1 MENIRNRLNFNL
13 VHTKKRLQ
21 KLVSKPS
28 FESFTIFNKDLVGVK
43 NKKVKLLLNK
53 PIYTGMSILDL
64 SKLFMYEFHYG
75 FIKTQYGGNAKLL
88 MTDTDSLF
96 YRYVLLGLIGAF
108 CYLFRV
114 NIVLYILFYF
124 LFCRFEVEDMYK
136 EMSKHIDLFDTS
148 NYPRDHFLF
157 SEINKKVVGKMKDET
172 ASQPVMG
179 FVGLRPKMYSF
190 IVYNE
195 EKTQVKKA
203 KGITKSV
210 VNKEL
215 AYQNYVDCLLNCKL
229 ERHTMNSI
237 RSENHNLFLKAINK
251 ISLSSFDD
259 KRWWLK
265 PNGIEGYS
273 Y

>member
-1 MENIRNRLNFNL
+1 
-13 VHTKKRLQ
+13 
-21 KLVSKPS
+21 
-28 FESFTIFNKDLVGVK
+28 
-43 NKKVKLLLNK
+43 
-53 PIYTGMSILDL
+53 
-64 SKLFMYEFHYG
+64 
-75 FIKTQYGGNAKLL
+75 
-88 MTDTDSLF
+88 
-96 YRYVLLGLIGAF
+96 
-108 CYLFRV
+108 
-114 NIVLYILFYF
+114 
-124 LFCRFEVEDMYK
+124 
-136 EMSKHIDLFDTS
+136 MSKHIDLFDTS

-195 EKTQVKKA
+195 EKTRVKKA

-229 ERHTMNSI
+229 ERHTVNSL

-251 ISLSSFDD
+251 IPLSSFDD

-265 PNGIEGYS
+265 PNCIEGYS
-273 Y
+273 YGHFKITDN

>member
-1 MENIRNRLNFNL
+1 
-13 VHTKKRLQ
+13 
-21 KLVSKPS
+21 
-28 FESFTIFNKDLVGVK
+28 
-43 NKKVKLLLNK
+43 
-53 PIYTGMSILDL
+53 MSILDL

-96 YRYVLLGLIGAF
+96 Y
-108 CYLFRV
+108 
-114 NIVLYILFYF
+114 
-124 LFCRFEVEDMYK
+124 RFEVEDMYK

-203 KGITKSV
+203 KGIAKSV

-215 AYQNYVDCLLNCKL
+215 AYQNYVDCLINCKL

-273 Y
+273 YGHFKITDN